1 MPRILSEQIK
11 QATLIVDEV
20 VDPFQTPERL
30 ALFNEDG
37 TPFNLEAIGAPGP
50 EGPEGPEGPV
60 GPEGPEGPQGPQGD
74 PGAPGSSASVATATL
89 WDAKGDLAVA
99 TGADAATKLP
109 VGSNN
114 QVLTA
119 DSSQSTG
126 VKWAAPA
133 GGGSSITWEDV

>member
-11 QATLIVDEV
+11 QATLIAGEA
-20 VDPFQTPERL
+20 VDPFQTPELL

-37 TPFNLEAIGAPGP
+37 TPYNLEAIGAPGP
-50 EGPEGPEGPV
+50 TGPEGPEGPV
-60 GPEGPEGPQGPQGD
+60 GPEGPQGPQGD
-74 PGAPGSSASVATATL
+74 PGDIGSVATATL

-99 TGADAATKLP
+99 TGADAAARLP

-126 VKWAAPA
+126 VKWATPA